1 MVNQKWWHRLSNMV
15 ECDLL
20 KDPPV
25 LIKIRC
31 SVLKALFKM
40 TKGSSCVCTTSLL
53 YSSHDRA
60 TPRVLLLLS
69 LRVLSLLSSTG
80 RISARIPLPHDV
92 RTSLF
97 GVGFSCSQRL
107 IQDQTWPLLTSLF
120 YFCAKAKTG
129 VKPACHLLTANA
141 QKEQVWRQCLQIL
154 TLWERE
160 YVLYTGA
167 AWVSQIVQWLTALWV
182 F

>member
-1 MVNQKWWHRLSNMV
+1 MANQKWWHCLSSMV

-31 SVLKALFKM
+31 SVLKALSKM
-40 TKGSSCVCTTSLL
+40 TKGPSCVCTTSLL
-53 YSSHDRA
+53 YSSHDST

-69 LRVLSLLSSTG
+69 LRVLSLLSSTD
-80 RISARIPLPHDV
+80 RISAHIPLPHDV

-97 GVGFSCSQRL
+97 GVGFSCSQGL

-120 YFCAKAKTG
+120 YFCAMPKTG
-129 VKPACHLLTANA
+129 VKPACHVLTAKA
-141 QKEQVWRQCLQIL
+141 RKEQVWLQRLQIL

-160 YVLYTGA
+160 YVL
-167 AWVSQIVQWLTALWV
+167 
-182 F
+182 

>member
-1 MVNQKWWHRLSNMV
+1 MANQKWWHCLSNMV

-31 SVLKALFKM
+31 SVFKALSKM

-53 YSSHDRA
+53 YSSHDNV
-60 TPRVLLLLS
+60 TPRVLLPLS

-80 RISARIPLPHDV
+80 RISARIPLSHDG

-97 GVGFSCSQRL
+97 GVGLSCSQRL
-107 IQDQTWPLLTSLF
+107 IQDQTWPRLTSPF
-120 YFCAKAKTG
+120 KVSAKANLMWNQHA
-129 VKPACHLLTANA
+129 VFLLHRH
-141 QKEQVWRQCLQIL
+141 VWLQRLQIL
-154 TLWERE
+154 TLWEGD
-160 YVLYTGA
+160 YVLYTGT
-167 AWVSQIVQWLTALWV
+167 VKGSQIV
-182 F
+182 

>member
-1 MVNQKWWHRLSNMV
+1 MVNQKWWHCLSNMV

-31 SVLKALFKM
+31 SVLKALSKM
-40 TKGSSCVCTTSLL
+40 TKGSSCVCSTSLL
-53 YSSHDRA
+53 SSSHDRA

-69 LRVLSLLSSTG
+69 LRVLSLLSSAG
-80 RISARIPLPHDV
+80 RISARIPLPHDE

-97 GVGFSCSQRL
+97 GVGFACS
-107 IQDQTWPLLTSLF
+107 QDQTWPLLTSLC
-120 YFCAKAKTG
+120 YFSAKAKTG
-129 VKPACHLLTANA
+129 VKPACPVFTANA
-141 QKEQVWRQCLQIL
+141 RKEQVWLQCLQIL

-160 YVLYTGA
+160 SVLYTA
-167 AWVSQIVQWLTALWV
+167 AALVSQVQWLTALWV